1 MVEMSENA
9 INKALNYEFPMTML
23 GLGCITWFCLAMAY
37 TYPLI
42 GANNSRDIPGFTKQI
57 GMTIASALLGCIA
70 LIIGLILLSA
80 QWANVQSTAYLIII
94 ISTITLGCIAAAMSI
109 AGITH

>member
-9 INKALNYEFPMTML
+9 VNKALNYQFPMTML

-42 GANNSRDIPGFTKQI
+42 GANNSKSIPGFSKQI
-57 GMTIASALLGCIA
+57 GVTMASAFLGCIA
-70 LIIGLILLSA
+70 LVIGLILLSA
-80 QWANVQSTAYLIII
+80 QWANVQSTAYLVIII
-94 ISTITLGCIAAAMSI
+94 TTVTLGCIAAAMSI